1 MCALNPNLITQK
13 VARLRATAS
22 SCAACARRC
31 APPRAVR
38 ARLGVLLGGLS
49 AIQLEKARLVAAAV
63 EYRAE
68 EAIGRGPVRAQ
79 RLDDRVAPG
88 GGVGVEVLIDELAGE
103 KASADAQEG
112 ARNLA
117 VGRGVLTRDVLD
129 QARSPVHGVRAPR
142 AHGATKF
149 VDARAI
155 GQARRVGIGGS
166 SSSSSRGHLGWFGL
180 IHQT

>member
-1 MCALNPNLITQK
+1 MRAHGGLNPNLIPQRAAERSQP
-13 VARLRATAS
+13 VAPHALGV
-22 SCAACARRC
+22 

-88 GGVGVEVLIDELAGE
+88 GDVGDEVLIGEGAGGT
-103 KASADAQEG
+103 KAPADAPEG
-112 ARNLA
+112 ARDLA
-117 VGRGVLTRDVLD
+117 VGRGVLARDV
-129 QARSPVHGVRAPR
+129 
-142 AHGATKF
+142 
-149 VDARAI
+149 
-155 GQARRVGIGGS
+155 
-166 SSSSSRGHLGWFGL
+166 
-180 IHQT
+180 